1 MSPTIR
7 VCLADRHRL
16 LHVGIET
23 IIKQTE
29 YLTFSGSTT
38 TEEGTLHF
46 CRIYHPHLLLLA
58 LNILSQPATAFVT
71 TLRQE
76 CPAIKLLILLSDTH
90 ETNIHTLLGSG
101 ANGFILKSES
111 PDRLVEAIHSVIQGE
126 DWVSPSLLKILLAT
140 QNLNLVLSTLT
151 DREKQLLSLLVAG
164 RTDRQIGEELHLSE
178 RTVRRILSRL
188 YQRLGAKNRAEATFI
203 AGQNQIPDPA
213 SPSL

>member
-1 MSPTIR
+1 MRKLCSLASPIIN
-7 VCLADRHRL
+7 L
-16 LHVGIET
+16 L
-23 IIKQTE
+23 
-29 YLTFSGSTT
+29 LLNLLFSPLKNKATDTT

-111 PDRLVEAIHSVIQGE
+111 PDRLVEAIHSVI
-126 DWVSPSLLKILLAT
+126 
-140 QNLNLVLSTLT
+140 
-151 DREKQLLSLLVAG
+151 
-164 RTDRQIGEELHLSE
+164 
-178 RTVRRILSRL
+178 
-188 YQRLGAKNRAEATFI
+188 
-203 AGQNQIPDPA
+203 
-213 SPSL
+213 